1 MKKKILILSMLLIG
15 LRFKSFASTGNA
27 NDGLEFLLVILAV
40 LLITIGLIYGIAYL
54 QKNGK
59 LLIYNFISFI
69 KKMISLIQ
77 LYVKK
82 VMSEE

>member
-15 LRFKSFASTGNA
+15 LSFKSFASTGNA

-69 KKMISLIQ
+69 KKMISL
-77 LYVKK
+77 LRVYFNRVR
-82 VMSEE
+82 SD